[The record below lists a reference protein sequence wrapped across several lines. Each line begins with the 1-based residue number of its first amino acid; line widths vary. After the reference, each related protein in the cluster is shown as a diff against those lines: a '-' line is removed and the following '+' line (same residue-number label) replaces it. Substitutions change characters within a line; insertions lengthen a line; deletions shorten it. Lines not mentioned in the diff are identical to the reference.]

1 MTTPRRRIAIVG
13 TGVSGLVVA
22 HKLHPQHDITVYE
35 ANDYIGG
42 HTHTIDVPLGDQ
54 TWPVDTGFIVF
65 NERNYTNFIALLD
78 ELNVPSHR
86 TTMSFSVRCD
96 RSGLEYNGTSLEKLF
111 VQRKNLIRPSFYRM
125 VTDIVRFYRE
135 SRELLDIEDDALTLG
150 QYLRQ
155 NRYSEVFIDQHIIPM
170 GSAIWSSDPEDMLEF
185 PAQYFV
191 QFLNHH
197 GFLDLAKRPHWRV
210 VDGGSC
216 SYVTKLI
223 VPLKDR
229 IRLNAPVSSIVRP
242 GKEVGVATRDGSVN
256 KYDAVFI
263 AAHSDQALRVLDD
276 PTTEEQ
282 DILGAIRYA
291 ENPVVLHTDTSI
303 LPKRQRAWA
312 CWNYLLPNDSRTGAT
327 VTYNQNILQ
336 GLEAPET
343 FCVTLNQKDLIDPA
357 RIIQSFTYH
366 HPQYTVESVA
376 AQKRKHEIRG
386 RNNTYY
392 CGAYWGFGFHEDGVN
407 SALDAVNQFEETL
420 ACRAVYTKA
429 I

>member
-155 NRYSEVFIDQHIIPM
+155 NQYSEVFIDQHIIPM
-170 GSAIWSSDPEDMLEF
+170 LS
-185 PAQYFV
+185 
-191 QFLNHH
+191 
-197 GFLDLAKRPHWRV
+197 
-210 VDGGSC
+210 
-216 SYVTKLI
+216 LI
-223 VPLKDR
+223 H
-229 IRLNAPVSSIVRP
+229 I
-242 GKEVGVATRDGSVN
+242 
-256 KYDAVFI
+256 
-263 AAHSDQALRVLDD
+263 
-276 PTTEEQ
+276 
-282 DILGAIRYA
+282 
-291 ENPVVLHTDTSI
+291 
-303 LPKRQRAWA
+303 
-312 CWNYLLPNDSRTGAT
+312 
-327 VTYNQNILQ
+327 
-336 GLEAPET
+336 
-343 FCVTLNQKDLIDPA
+343 
-357 RIIQSFTYH
+357 
-366 HPQYTVESVA
+366 
-376 AQKRKHEIRG
+376 
-386 RNNTYY
+386 
-392 CGAYWGFGFHEDGVN
+392 
-407 SALDAVNQFEETL
+407 
-420 ACRAVYTKA
+420 
-429 I
+429 